1 MNSYGF
7 GLTVCLSA
15 VLWGSSSAQEAT
27 EVLMTDSGVQI
38 VTIGP
43 GAPPHTIGLQGH
55 RQVITMDTGARIYG
69 LRYGV
74 ALDPNDPKAAIPG
87 EGYIGMPQPVGC
99 NWYAGGF
106 FDVVLNGQSIGKTF
120 IHSLTGRTTGNRGTT
135 DFVFDTSQAV
145 VRVRFVARA
154 GEDCLLAQVLLEPK
168 VEIKSVRISVRCYPS
183 AFVSHAGRHVLT
195 SKRDLAQ
202 GERADLNV
210 ADEWWTLYYDDVYDA
225 GCVSAQHTGAGPC
238 AVLWLP
244 AQTEKAGFNVGG
256 YGIDT
261 VFQLQP
267 ELRDFRF
274 VFFDYAGKTN
284 DVAKADLRKRAP
296 ALLDE
301 LADFAFTDPLLARWP
316 LAEKQAEVE
325 QVLALVP
332 DDKHAAAQ
340 YARWAKELAAQL
352 ELVRSHSA
360 GAILAEAEAATTIS
374 QWQRGLPALKLKA
387 LLNKI

>member
-1 MNSYGF
+1 MNRYCL
-7 GLTVCLSA
+7 GLTVCIA
-15 VLWGSSSAQEAT
+15 VISYTPSVAQEPQ
-27 EVLMTDSGVQI
+27 VLMTDSGVQI

-55 RQVITMDTGARIYG
+55 RQVITMDTGSRIYG

-87 EGYIGMPQPVGC
+87 EGYIGMPQPVDC

-120 IHSLTGRTTGNRGTT
+120 IHSLTGRTSSNRGTT

-154 GEDCLLAQVLLEPK
+154 GEDCLFAQVLLEPK
-168 VEIKSVRISVRCYPS
+168 VEIKSARVAVRCYPS
-183 AFVSHAGRHVLT
+183 AFVSHAGRRVLT
-195 SKRDLAQ
+195 AKRDLAQ
-202 GERADLNV
+202 GERADLDVPN
-210 ADEWWTLYYDDVYDA
+210 EWWTLYYDNVYDA
-225 GCVSAQHTGAGPC
+225 GYISAQHTGEGPC
-238 AVLWLP
+238 AVLWPP
-244 AQTEKAGFNVGG
+244 AQTERAGFTVGG

-261 VFQLQP
+261 VFELKP
-267 ELRDFRF
+267 ALRDFRF
-274 VFFDYAGKTN
+274 VFFDHAGTTN

-296 ALLDE
+296 TLLGE
-301 LADFAFTDPLLARWP
+301 LETFAFTDPDLAQWP
-316 LAEKQAEVE
+316 LADKQAEVE

-332 DDKHAAAQ
+332 DDKEAAAQ
-340 YARWAKELAAQL
+340 YERWAKELAAQL

-360 GAILAEAEAATTIS
+360 GAILAEAAAASTIS